1 MSDRA
6 KKISELSNTS
16 SVANGDFFIIE
27 KVATNTT
34 SKITGNNLAK
44 FITDKFSS
52 NGTFTSMMYGTS
64 NVYINGSA
72 GNVVISAAAN
82 AWTFDTN
89 GVLRGPGNT
98 LKIANTITTPAG
110 QYYLA
115 TSDTSVEMNWTT
127 ATVTNNNPY
136 YSKFNSNAS
145 GAYIIT
151 AKANNTGQANDK
163 TWTFGMD
170 GVFTFPGSIVGNS
183 FSVNSTALLVGNST
197 TNSVF
202 GFNATNQTM
211 AEFAGNANGFNYV
224 LIRNANSG
232 TESSAD
238 IALYNNSWETTADKF
253 IDMGI
258 LSSAWSN
265 AAWTIGGSSD
275 GYIYTGNSNITIGTI
290 AQNSVIFFSNG
301 SLNTN
306 ERMRITPGGNVGI
319 GNTTPNAKLQVTG
332 TANISGDVTIT
343 GAATLSNTL
352 ASGNVTITGFANVST
367 TLAVTGAA
375 TLSSTL
381 ASGNVTVT
389 GFANVSTTLDVT
401 GAATFSNTV
410 NAAAINITGQVNTA
424 TLYITTSAN
433 VGTYFT
439 VNSSS
444 ASKTVNSSFSGAN
457 LNVTTT
463 NTYITSNTTIAGTI
477 TTISSNLSVTGT
489 VSSNLTLS
497 GLLSSPLSTKV
508 SNDTGTAGQISWD
521 TNYIYV
527 CTATNTWKRVL
538 LETY

>member
-27 KVATNTT
+27 KVASNTT

-82 AWTFDTN
+82 AWN
-89 GVLRGPGNT
+89 
-98 LKIANTITTPAG
+98 
-110 QYYLA
+110 
-115 TSDTSVEMNWTT
+115 
-127 ATVTNNNPY
+127 
-136 YSKFNSNAS
+136 
-145 GAYIIT
+145 
-151 AKANNTGQANDK
+151 
-163 TWTFGMD
+163 FGTD
-170 GVFTFPGSIVGNS
+170 GVFTFPGSIVGGS
-183 FSVNSTALLVGNST
+183 FIANSTALSIGNST

-211 AEFAGNANGFNYV
+211 AEFAGNANGFNFV

-232 TESSAD
+232 IEASAD

-258 LSSAWSN
+258 LSTAWSN
-265 AAWTIGGSSD
+265 AQWTIGGSSD

-332 TANISGDVTIT
+332 TANISG
-343 GAATLSNTL
+343 
-352 ASGNVTITGFANVST
+352 NVTITGV
-367 TLAVTGAA
+367 A

-497 GLLSSPLSTKV
+497 GLLLSPLATQA
-508 SNDTGTAGQISWD
+508 NNATGTAGQISWD
-521 TNYIYV
+521 ADYIYV
-527 CTATNTWKRVL
+527 CVATNTWKRVL